1 MALQNR
7 AQQLVDAWRALAA
20 REGRRGWLTVIVR
33 EGYPCRILAGRKF
46 PGNEEAVLFG
56 FRTACIPASN
66 ALPEGRG
73 FSVTLV
79 EDDPRESG
87 WKWMALGRRA
97 SANTDLF
104 TMMAVD
110 VIGAVEESAHLS
122 EERLAVRLV
131 DRVRAW
137 QEFMQRS
144 GSGVLSPDEELG
156 LFGEVLM
163 LGTLLEKGMPAAA
176 AVQAWQGPVG
186 GGQDFAIN
194 TGGIEV
200 KSSASADRFIARVSS
215 LEQLDDSMRN
225 PIFVAAMGLAGD
237 ERGQTLPECISHVR
251 SQLEGDSARD
261 MFTVRLLHAGY
272 AERLASHYGRRCVLK
287 TLRMLHVQG
296 AFPRLTR
303 AGVPAGIVKAR
314 YEVDLDGAA
323 NHAVPLDVA
332 LQLLGGG
339 E

>member
-1 MALQNR
+1 MAAQNR
-7 AQQLVDAWRALAA
+7 AQQLAEAWRALAT

-33 EGYPCRILAGRKF
+33 DGYPCRILAGRKF
-46 PGNEEAVLFG
+46 PGNEEAILFG
-56 FRTACIPASN
+56 FRTARIPTSH

-79 EDDPRESG
+79 EDDHGESG
-87 WKWMALGRRA
+87 WKWIALGRRA
-97 SANTDLF
+97 SANPDLF

-110 VIGAVEESAHLS
+110 VIGAVEESSHLP
-122 EERLAVRLV
+122 EDRLAARLV

-144 GSGVLSPDEELG
+144 GSGLLSPDEELG

-163 LGTLLEKGMPAAA
+163 LRTLLEKGMPPAA

-186 GGQDFAIN
+186 GCQDFAIN

-200 KSSASADRFIARVSS
+200 KSSASGGRFIARVSS
-215 LEQLDDSMRN
+215 LEQLDDSTRN
-225 PIFVAAMGLAGD
+225 PIFVAAMSLAGD
-237 ERGQTLPECISHVR
+237 EAGQTLGECISHVR
-251 SQLEGDSARD
+251 SQLDGDSALD

-272 AERLASHYGRRCVLK
+272 AERVASHYGRRCVLR

-296 AFPRLTR
+296 AFPRITR
-303 AGVPAGIVKAR
+303 TGVPAGIVKAR
-314 YEVDLDGAA
+314 YEVDLDSAA
-323 NHAVPLDVA
+323 SHAVPLDVA
-332 LQLLGGG
+332 LQLLRGG